1 MAKPQIATRV
11 DENVKE
17 RIEEYAD
24 RYDISQSEAMRHLLT
39 RGLDYEDG
47 NLVVPDERQTALPDG
62 GVKQLA
68 ENQER
73 QQRSQQYQ
81 GAGLAF
87 GIVYLALLTTGV
99 LPDLV
104 AAVFGAAIVGVL
116 SYSMYVA
123 RRGDDDAA
131 DGEEEE
137 IAGWEVDDY
146 R

>member
-1 MAKPQIATRV
+1 MGKPRVQVRV
-11 DENVKE
+11 DESTK
-17 RIEEYAD
+17 RDLIEYAD
-24 RYDISQSEAMRHLLT
+24 EEELTEADAT
-39 RGLDYEDG
+39 RRVLSKGLEAKRG
-47 NLVVPDERQTALPDG
+47 ELALPDG
-62 GVKQLA
+62 GLEQLA
-68 ENQER
+68 ANQKR
-73 QQRSQQYQ
+73 QQRSQQLQ
-81 GAGLAF
+81 AVGVASGF
-87 GIVYLALLTTGV
+87 VYLALLTTGV
-99 LPDLV
+99 LSDLG